1 MSEHT
6 PNPSRPRRSR
16 AIVAALLATT
26 MLGGALAWQATPA
39 FSQGQPAPL
48 NAPLAGA
55 PATVASNGFAD
66 LVARVKPAVVN
77 IAVTMRGPAQ
87 AMGEGEDAM
96 PGLPPGVPDFFRRFF
111 EDNGRGFPRAMP
123 EGGGRPMQAL
133 GSGFIVDAAGYI
145 VTNNHVV
152 ENATQITVTL
162 EDGSHYR
169 ATVRGRDPQTDL
181 ALIKIDAGRPLPY
194 VAFGDSGGV
203 RVGEWVVAVGSPFG
217 LGNSVTAGIVSA
229 LGRDIH
235 AGPYDDFIQVDAP
248 INRGNSGGPLFD
260 QAGAVIGVNTAIYT
274 PNGGSVGIG
283 FAIPAATA
291 QRVVAQ
297 LRENGRVER
306 GWLGVVMQPMTE
318 DLSKAMERG
327 GTTDGIVVSG
337 VQPNSPAARA
347 GLQPGDV
354 VTAVNGSAVRAPR
367 DLARA
372 VADTR
377 PGQNLRL
384 TVSRGGHERQ
394 LSATIATN
402 PGQQVADAGAGAPS
416 EGRVGL
422 ALAPLSAQARE
433 RLGIDGDVHGVV
445 IARVQPNSR
454 AAESGL
460 KPGDVILRIGN
471 ETVETP
477 DAAIARIRDAER
489 AKREA
494 VPVLVM
500 REGTTYYLALRLARA

>member
-1 MSEHT
+1 MSDQT
-6 PNPSRPRRSR
+6 PTTSKPKRRAS
-16 AIVAALLATT
+16 ALVAALMATSI
-26 MLGGALAWQATPA
+26 LGGALAWQVTPA

-48 NAPLAGA
+48 NAPVAGA
-55 PATVASNGFAD
+55 PAVAGQAGFAD
-66 LVARVKPAVVN
+66 LVARVKPAVVH
-77 IAVTMRGPAQ
+77 IAVTINADARAARGQ
-87 AMGEGEDAM
+87 E
-96 PGLPPGVPDFFRRFF
+96 LPQNLPDFFRRFF
-111 EDNGRGFPRAMP
+111 DENGRGMAPGMP
-123 EGGGRPMQAL
+123 EGRAAPMRAL
-133 GSGFIVDAAGYI
+133 GSGFIVDSAGYV

-152 ENATQITVTL
+152 ENADQITVTL
-162 EDGSHYR
+162 EDGSAFR

-181 ALIKIDAGRPLPY
+181 ALLKIDAGRPLPF
-194 VAFGDSGGV
+194 VAFGDSAQA

-260 QAGAVIGVNTAIYT
+260 QAGNVIGVNTAIYS

-283 FAIPAATA
+283 FAIPSATA
-291 QRVVAQ
+291 SRVVAQ
-297 LRENGRVER
+297 LREHGRVER
-306 GWLGVVMQPMTE
+306 GWLGVAMQPMTE
-318 DLSKAMERG
+318 DLSKAMQRG
-327 GTTDGIVVSG
+327 GRTDGVVVSSI
-337 VQPNSPAARA
+337 QPDSPASHA

-354 VTAVNGSAVRAPR
+354 VTSVNGTPVHAPR

-377 PGQNLRL
+377 PGQSLRI
-384 TVSRGGHERQ
+384 TVSRDGQEHQ
-394 LSATIATN
+394 LSATIAAN
-402 PGQQVADAGAGAPS
+402 PAGRQVADARGAAPA
-416 EGRVGL
+416 EGQVGL
-422 ALAPLSAQARE
+422 ALAPLSAQARAQ
-433 RLGIDGDVHGVV
+433 LGVDGGVNGVV
-445 IARVQPNSR
+445 VAGVAPNSR

-471 ETVETP
+471 EAVATP
-477 DAAIARIRDAER
+477 DAAVARIRAAEH